1 VQEKMKQDGKIKIYE
16 DVLKEL
22 DEQQAASAPEPA
34 IPPGFNFP
42 TK

>member
-1 VQEKMKQDGKIKIYE
+1 MKQDGKIEIYE

-22 DEQQAASAPEPA
+22 DEVQAASAPEPA
-34 IPPGFNFP
+34 LPPGFTFP